1 MKNGIWFLK
10 GARKG
15 IKTEKFPRQNPV
27 EIATWSTEIKGSG
40 EAKCPTDAI
49 TDGKWNMDR
58 CIFCRRCLP
67 QYSPDGNHEIFQVK
81 QQMTQFRKSF
91 YIYPLDSG
99 ACGACNTE
107 LHALTAPQYD
117 MHRLGIFFT
126 NTPRHADA
134 IAVMGVWTERMEE
147 PLKRAYDAMS
157 DPKMIILMGAC
168 AVSGGIIGES
178 AMKSGDY
185 NVTIAG
191 CPPNPYTILSA
202 LIKARGE

>member
-10 GARKG
+10 GVRKG
-15 IKTEKFPRQNPV
+15 VKTEKFPRSEPV
-27 EIATWSTEIKGSG
+27 EIARWSTEIAGSG
-40 EAKCPTDAI
+40 EANCPTDAI
-49 TDGKWNMDR
+49 TNGKWDMTK

-67 QYSPDGNHEIFQVK
+67 GYEPTGKHEIFTVGEK
-81 QQMTQFRKSF
+81 MHQFRKSF
-91 YIYPLDSG
+91 FIYPLDSG

-134 IAVMGVWTERMEE
+134 IAVMGVWTEGMEE

-168 AVSGGIIGES
+168 AISGGIIGEG
-178 AMKSGDY
+178 ALKSGEY
-185 NVTIAG
+185 NVAIAG
-191 CPPNPYTILSA
+191 CPPNPYTILAA
-202 LIKARGE
+202 LIRARGD

>member
-10 GARKG
+10 GARNG
-15 IKTEKFPRQNPV
+15 IKTEKFPRRQPL
-27 EIATWSTEIKGSG
+27 EIAPWSTEIKGSG
-40 EAKCPTDAI
+40 EARCPTDAI
-49 TDGKWNMDR
+49 TNGKWDMDR
-58 CIFCRRCLP
+58 CIFCRRCMP
-67 QYSPDGNHEIFQVK
+67 DYSPDGNYEIFSVRE
-81 QQMTQFRKSF
+81 QMTQFRKSF

-117 MHRLGIFFT
+117 MNRLGIFFT

-134 IAVMGVWTERMEE
+134 IAVMGVWTQGMEE
-147 PLKRAYDAMS
+147 PLRRAYDAMS

-168 AVSGGIIGES
+168 AISGGIIGEG
-178 AMKSGDY
+178 ALKSGEY

-202 LIKARGE
+202 LLKARGD